1 MGNCIQNTIIER
13 INLNDNYSEDKKL
26 IFGWP
31 ELQYK
36 TLLEVVNFL
45 SSKGYQLLIIDNV
58 NYKRKTMKYNRII
71 IIHNNYIVQNIPI
84 VG

>member
-1 MGNCIQNTIIER
+1 MGNCVQNTIIER
-13 INLNDNYSEDKKL
+13 INVNDNYSENKKL

-36 TLLEVVNFL
+36 TLLEVVNVL
-45 SSKGYQLLIIDNV
+45 SSKGYQILITDNV
-58 NYKRKTMKYNRII
+58 NYKRKTTKYNRVI
-71 IIHNNYIVQNIPI
+71 IIHNNDIVQNIPM